1 MGATGTGIVAGVS
14 GVSDTVS
21 CCWELWRDDRRR
33 VGYLVSAAISTGI
46 LVVRAW
52 SQFQMEA

>member
-1 MGATGTGIVAGVS
+1 MGATAADIDT
-14 GVSDTVS
+14 GVSDTVC

-46 LVVRAW
+46 LVDRAR
-52 SQFQMEA
+52 SQIQMEV